1 VQTPAGRGTPYR
13 SSEPAAGFHH
23 NRWSCPIGEMIET
36 ADRRFGTGG
45 LPLCE
50 LCETVLSDAPIE
62 RRVSDRR
69 AADR

>member
-1 VQTPAGRGTPYR
+1 
-13 SSEPAAGFHH
+13 
-23 NRWSCPIGEMIET
+23 MIET

-50 LCETVLSDAPIE
+50 LCETVFADAPIE